1 MIALNSN
8 GKVQLW
14 ASSWANSN
22 LNTPSGF
29 FTLSALFDSAS
40 SQLSLNGTTVGSLN
54 TGNFSLSNGI
64 YLGTNYQ
71 ANADFLGGELAEF
84 IIIDATL
91 SSSEQQSI
99 EGYLAHKWGLTGNLP
114 ATHPY
119 KSSKPMFSPY
129 DNAYELHMGTPVSL
143 QVEATKGPDTYSTD
157 STLAEYGLSID
168 SNTGVIS
175 GTPSKMGDF
184 NCTITVMNSSGSDT
198 KSFFFRVLKGTKSI
212 NWDQNLIGLTYGDVP
227 VELGLFKDLLLFLRG
242 KDDDLLLREEDNGA
256 RKLHREQVPVKRG
269 GT

>member
-1 MIALNSN
+1 MIALNN
-8 GKVQLW
+8 AGKVQLW
-14 ASSWANSN
+14 ASNWANSN

-99 EGYLAHKWGLTGNLP
+99 EGYLAHKWGLTGNL
-114 ATHPY
+114 AADHPY
-119 KSSKPMFSPY
+119 KSLQAGESNGVDLTLY
-129 DNAYELHMGTPVSL
+129 WGTSDGETTPNHW
-143 QVEATKGPDTYSTD
+143 EH
-157 STLAEYGLSID
+157 SI
-168 SNTGVIS
+168 
-175 GTPSKMGDF
+175 
-184 NCTITVMNSSGSDT
+184 
-198 KSFFFRVLKGTKSI
+198 
-212 NWDQNLIGLTYGDVP
+212 
-227 VELGLFKDLLLFLRG
+227 ELGKYFLFVACYFIK
-242 KDDDLLLREEDNGA
+242 
-256 RKLHREQVPVKRG
+256 
-269 GT
+269 